1 MKQSKLTTP
10 APTIS
15 VPAISA
21 PTTSAP
27 MPSAQNAFVHTLP
40 YAPRPLQWQFH
51 EQRTRFC
58 VLLCHRRFGKTVAAI
73 NDILRQA
80 LRHGSTAD
88 NGSRENRGQAG
99 GKSDWRAAYMAP
111 FSTQAKTIAWDYLKF
126 FTQNI
131 PHTRFSETELRCTLP
146 TGASIRLFGVDN
158 ANALRGMYLDDV
170 VLDEPADMP
179 REVWTRILR
188 PMLADRQG
196 RALFCGT
203 PNGVDNLL
211 HDVWEEAGKSLEKSH
226 ENTTPLWSRFAFKA
240 SQTGYIAHAE
250 LKAARLSMNKEDYQQ
265 EFECSFAAAVRGAY
279 YTEHI
284 EQLEHAK
291 RITHV
296 PYVPELPVHTAWDL
310 GMDDA
315 TGIWFFQVES
325 GGQWRMLEYVED
337 SGQGLQHYIQL
348 LQSKPYVYGRHIA
361 PHDIK
366 VRELGTGLSR
376 LEMAAKLGISFS
388 VCPSLSLA
396 DGINAVR
403 SHLSRMW
410 FDVQACAQGLRALRQ
425 YRRNWRPRQEM
436 YSSAPVHDWSSHAC
450 DALRYAVLGFRP
462 EQRPTSTKAKI
473 QYDIW
478 R

>member
-1 MKQSKLTTP
+1 
-10 APTIS
+10 
-15 VPAISA
+15 
-21 PTTSAP
+21 
-27 MPSAQNAFVHTLP
+27 MPEAVAQYFTLP
-40 YAPRPLQWQFH
+40 YAPRPLQWHFH

-73 NDILRQA
+73 NDVLRQA
-80 LRHGSTAD
+80 LR
-88 NGSRENRGQAG
+88 QPCAG

-111 FSTQAKTIAWDYLKF
+111 FSTQAKTIAWDYVKF

-131 PHTRFSETELRCTLP
+131 PNTRFSETELRCTLP

-179 REVWTRILR
+179 REVWTRIIR

-211 HDVWEEAGKSLEKSH
+211 HDVWEEAGQQH
-226 ENTTPLWSRFAFKA
+226 EHALWSRFAFKA
-240 SQTGYIAHAE
+240 SETGYIDKAE
-250 LKAARLSMNKEDYQQ
+250 LAAARLSMNKEDYQQ

-279 YTEHI
+279 YAEHV
-284 EQLEHAK
+284 EALEETG

-296 PYVPELPVHTAWDL
+296 PYTPELPVHTAWDL

-325 GGQWRMLEYVED
+325 GGQWRMLEYAED

-348 LQSKPYVYGRHIA
+348 LQAKPYVYGRHMA
-361 PHDIK
+361 PHDIR

-376 LEMAAKLGISFS
+376 LEMAARLGISFT
-388 VCPSLSLA
+388 VCPSLPLA

-403 SHLSRMW
+403 SHLPRMW
-410 FDVQACAQGLRALRQ
+410 FDSQGCAQGLRALRQ
-425 YRRNWRPRQEM
+425 YRRQWRPRQEV
-436 YSSAPVHDWSSHAC
+436 YTTAPVHDWSSHAC

-462 EQRPTSTKAKI
+462 EQSAVGGKAKI
-473 QYDIW
+473 HYDMW